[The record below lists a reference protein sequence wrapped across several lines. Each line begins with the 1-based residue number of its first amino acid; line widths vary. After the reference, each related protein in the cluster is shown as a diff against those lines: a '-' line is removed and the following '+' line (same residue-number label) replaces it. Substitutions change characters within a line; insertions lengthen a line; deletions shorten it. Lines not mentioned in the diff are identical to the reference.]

1 MKNYFYLYFFE
12 IEVLLFVIQIVIFIF
27 YLCLYNIN
35 YLITKYIR
43 SSKNQEYIII
53 KKNNSFNI
61 QEKDILK
68 KYNLLPNPTKMNR
81 PPRKKKFDNE
91 NLIYN
96 NKDNLIKLI
105 NACNKNFYKNLFENL
120 KNKKK
125 STIILS
131 TNSTIKSTRINTTFN
146 NFKNKK
152 EFETNESN
160 SLDNLIRGKNK
171 IKSDNRL
178 YYNHDN
184 FFYEI
189 DYVYTSKNLDC
200 KVLLFYLKNM
210 IIIFSVFIINDYNI
224 YILKLSAF
232 LFYLN
237 SIFYIN
243 NIYNFFKD
251 FTPCELDYYEFKAG
265 KFFITTIFSLL
276 IIFFLRHF
284 IITQKSLYLV
294 IKNKIG
300 TKRIRFFYSKSILV
314 YFVLIFIF
322 LIINFIVSIE
332 RYDNCEGKLYYE
344 IYDFLL
350 QLLFGLF
357 LNIITVIV
365 IASIDINCFSN
376 NKL

>member
-12 IEVLLFVIQIVIFIF
+12 IELLLFIIQIVFLIL
-27 YLCLYNIN
+27 YLCKYNIN
-35 YLITKYIR
+35 YLIKKYIR
-43 SSKNQEYIII
+43 SSLSREYIII
-53 KKNNSFNI
+53 KKNNSFDF
-61 QEKDILK
+61 QK
-68 KYNLLPNPTKMNR
+68 KSNLLPNPVKMNR

-96 NKDNLIKLI
+96 NKNNLEKLI
-105 NACNKNFYKNLFENL
+105 NACNKKFYKILFENL

-131 TNSTIKSTRINTTFN
+131 TNSTNSNKSSKINTTYN

-152 EFETNESN
+152 DFETNEDN
-160 SLDNLIRGKNK
+160 SLVNLINGKKK
-171 IKSDNRL
+171 IKSDKRL
-178 YYNHDN
+178 YYKHDN
-184 FFYEI
+184 FFLDI
-189 DYVYTSKNLDC
+189 DNVYTSKKNNC
-200 KVLLFYLKNM
+200 KNILFYLKNK
-210 IIIFSVFIINDYNI
+210 IIIFSIFIINDYNI

-251 FTPCELDYYEFKAG
+251 FTPCGLDKYEFKSL
-265 KFFITTIFSLL
+265 KFFLSSIFSLL
-276 IIFFLRHF
+276 ITLFLRHF

-294 IKNKIG
+294 IKKRIG
-300 TKRIRFFYSKSILV
+300 TSQIRFFYSKSIIV
-314 YFVLIFIF
+314 YFCLIFIF

-332 RYDNCEGKLYYE
+332 RYDECEGKLYYE

-350 QLLFGLF
+350 ELLFGLF
-357 LNIITVIV
+357 LNIIIAIIV
-365 IASIDINCFSN
+365 ALIEINYLN
-376 NKL
+376 YNIN